1 MTAVDALVQVVR
13 CHSDMIQ
20 DLSCRGALDE
30 RDAHARHTNADTRHP
45 DSGKAQIH
53 TDTGDTETD
62 KTCRDNTDLEHAD
75 LEKISSCA
83 SSPTPPPAPSSSR
96 PVLCDTP
103 PMPSILTMMQVHLA
117 SGGGGGRGGGGGGGA
132 YETAVPSM
140 LKMLQAQLVS
150 ERMRNTGGGAYD
162 DSPVEHG
169 PPRALMEL
177 IQQSPVNLTVEER
190 LRAFSSLVHTL
201 QPTAQSTGGAGERG
215 GDGGAAGQVLSLLAL
230 VVKNYNYTRETEAQV
245 ATELSKKKRMGHHTA
260 SAPNPVPLRNLLPR
274 RTCRSFTLR
283 RVRNTKR
290 LLLCLCV

>member
-1 MTAVDALVQVVR
+1 
-13 CHSDMIQ
+13 
-20 DLSCRGALDE
+20 
-30 RDAHARHTNADTRHP
+30 
-45 DSGKAQIH
+45 
-53 TDTGDTETD
+53 
-62 KTCRDNTDLEHAD
+62 
-75 LEKISSCA
+75 
-83 SSPTPPPAPSSSR
+83 
-96 PVLCDTP
+96 
-103 PMPSILTMMQVHLA
+103 MMQAHLA
-117 SGGGGGRGGGGGGGA
+117 SGGGGGGGGGGA

-150 ERMRNTGGGAYD
+150 ERMRNSGGGAYD
-162 DSPVEHG
+162 GSPVEHG

-190 LRAFSSLVHTL
+190 FRAFTSLAHTL
-201 QPTAQSTGGAGERG
+201 QPTAQSTGGGGERG
-215 GDGGAAGQVLSLLAL
+215 GDGAAAAQVLALL
-230 VVKNYNYTRETEAQV
+230 VKDYNYTTETEAQV

>member
-1 MTAVDALVQVVR
+1 LTAVDALVQVVR

-20 DLSCRGALDE
+20 DLTCRGALDD
-30 RDAHARHTNADTRHP
+30 RDVHPRHTNADTRDP
-45 DSGKAQIH
+45 DRGKAQIH

-62 KTCRDNTDLEHAD
+62 KTCRDNAD

-103 PMPSILTMMQVHLA
+103 PMPSILTMMQAHLA
-117 SGGGGGRGGGGGGGA
+117 SGGGGGGGGGGGA

-162 DSPVEHG
+162 GSPVEHG

-177 IQQSPVNLTVEER
+177 IQQSPANLTVEER

-201 QPTAQSTGGAGERG
+201 QPTAQSTGGEAERG
-215 GDGGAAGQVLSLLAL
+215 GDGRAAAQAL
-230 VVKNYNYTRETEAQV
+230 IY
-245 ATELSKKKRMGHHTA
+245 
-260 SAPNPVPLRNLLPR
+260 
-274 RTCRSFTLR
+274 SFTCFPGKKLQ
-283 RVRNTKR
+283 
-290 LLLCLCV
+290 LH